1 MYKISAFFSNKV
13 WILLPFLYRFKY
25 NFFYEKT
32 ALVIAA
38 ENDNTEIVKL
48 LLSHQGIDINA
59 KSIFIVEFLISFQHF
74 VL

>member
-1 MYKISAFFSNKV
+1 M
-13 WILLPFLYRFKY
+13 
-25 NFFYEKT
+25 
-32 ALVIAA
+32 IAA
-38 ENDNTEIVKL
+38 ENDNTEIVNL